1 MPYTIDKPVTAEI
14 KILRSRFIAT
24 LYPVQDVAEVR
35 SLLTEQNSQYADA
48 THNCYAYVLGK
59 NKETTYYA
67 DAGEPSGTAGK
78 PILNELLRHD
88 LSNVLAV
95 VTRYF
100 GGIKLGVK
108 GLIEAYG
115 AAVAEAISLAETK
128 ELRDTVQ
135 FSIQCDY
142 PAFEALKHKAAEWEG
157 EISKLAYTDNV
168 AFLLSLPRIQ
178 ELQLK
183 EFMDGLARQNRLHY
197 SAYEE
202 E

>member
-24 LYPVQDVAEVR
+24 LYPVQDVAAVR
-35 SLLTEQNSQYADA
+35 SLLTEHNSQYADA

-100 GGIKLGVK
+100 GGVKLGVK

-115 AAVAEAISLAETK
+115 AAVAEAVSLAETK

-142 PAFEALKHKAAEWEG
+142 PAFEAMKHKVAEWEG
-157 EISKLAYTDNV
+157 EISHLAYADTV
-168 AFLLSLPRIQ
+168 AFLLILPRIQ
-178 ELQLK
+178 QLPLK

-197 SAYEE
+197 FAYENE
-202 E
+202 